1 MAELQRGDRV
11 SIKTEWFSESDK
23 DYNSGEGVVVEK
35 GCGPTCQCETY
46 YEVLHDLD
54 ASPDVSWAEAKEFG
68 KTTPYSVDEL
78 TKID

>member
-11 SIKTEWFSESDK
+11 KIQTEWFGDEFSA
-23 DYNSGEGVVVEK
+23 YNSGEGVVVQK
-35 GCGPTCQCETY
+35 GCGSKCTCGDF

-68 KTTPYSVDEL
+68 KTTPYGADEL